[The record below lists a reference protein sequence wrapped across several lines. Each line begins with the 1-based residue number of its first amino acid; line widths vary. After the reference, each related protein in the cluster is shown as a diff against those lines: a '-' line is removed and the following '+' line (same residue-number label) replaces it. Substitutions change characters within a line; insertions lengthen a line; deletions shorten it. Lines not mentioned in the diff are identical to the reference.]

1 MGRKDPR
8 GARNDLTKQSL
19 KRRMTKTTVNGQS
32 FDHHIAYLRRRLAGP
47 LPGVEA
53 QITMAPIYRQD
64 RSMASIKGK
73 PCREAGVLVLFFPRD
88 DVPTLLLTVR
98 RADLKEHP
106 GQVSFPGGSREADE
120 TLRETALREAYGE
133 VGLPPT
139 EVDILGML
147 TPIYIPP
154 SNFCVHHY
162 VAMTPT
168 TPVLQLQDD
177 EVAALLCASLPHLLD
192 PATVQ
197 REPWMLHGREI
208 EVPFLNV
215 DGHKVWGAT
224 AMMLA
229 ELMALFPLE

>member
-1 MGRKDPR
+1 M
-8 GARNDLTKQSL
+8 
-19 KRRMTKTTVNGQS
+19 MKTTVNGQS
-32 FDHHIAYLRRRLAGP
+32 FDHHITYLRRRLAEP

-53 QITMAPIYRQD
+53 QITMAPVYRQD
-64 RSMASIKGK
+64 RSMASIEGK
-73 PCREAGVLVLFFPRD
+73 QCREAGVLVLFFPQD

-106 GQVSFPGGSREADE
+106 GQISFPGGSREADE
-120 TLRETALREAYGE
+120 TLRETALRETHEE
-133 VGLPPT
+133 VGLPPA

-147 TPIYIPP
+147 TPIFIPP
-154 SNFCVHHY
+154 SNFCVHPF

-168 TPVLQLQDD
+168 APSLRPQDD
-177 EVAALLCASLPHLLD
+177 EVETVLPVSLPHLLD
-192 PATVQ
+192 PATRQ
-197 REPWMLHGREI
+197 HEPWMLHGREI